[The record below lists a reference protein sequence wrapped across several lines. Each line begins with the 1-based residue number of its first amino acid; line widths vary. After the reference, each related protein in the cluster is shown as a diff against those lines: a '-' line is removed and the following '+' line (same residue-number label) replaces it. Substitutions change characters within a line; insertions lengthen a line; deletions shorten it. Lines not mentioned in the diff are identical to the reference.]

1 MPRTGLNHVSV
12 VADDIEES
20 VTFYEEVFDFEP
32 IPTPNFDFPGQWLE
46 MADESQLH
54 LFGLE
59 APAPQYHHYGVSVDD
74 FEEVY
79 YEAKSRGILT
89 DFSDWEEGTRM
100 YELPDG
106 SVQMYVKD
114 PSDNVIEVN
123 WPDVET
129 LDETIQEQ
137 IIDRDELLPQTGEHA
152 KATLNL
158 KRSSLY

>member
-12 VADDIEES
+12 VADDIDES
-20 VTFYEEVFDFEP
+20 VAFYEEVFDFEP

-54 LFGLE
+54 LFGLDT
-59 APAPQYHHYGVSVDD
+59 PAPQYHHYGVSVDD

-79 YEAKSRGILT
+79 YEAESRGILT

-106 SVQMYVKD
+106 SVQMYVTD

-123 WPDVET
+123 WPDIET

-158 KRSSLY
+158 ERSSLY